1 MKNKISKYDFLIVGG
16 GLIGALTAFALCK
29 KNFNV
34 LVIDKKNYSLKDKRT
49 LAVNANSKEFLE
61 HLDLWNELNS
71 RPQPINKIIIKDYIN
86 SSPLFFVN
94 KNEPMGNVILNREI
108 HELIVKK
115 LRKLKILKTNI
126 NLKFKD
132 LKPNKS
138 IKIDSTNYIFKKI
151 IISVGKSINLSPGQK
166 SLVFNK
172 GHNSYVGFFKHENDH
187 KNVAYEIFKEE
198 GPLAVLPFPHPNRKK
213 STFIY
218 STNKKTSYSDIHSL
232 IKKNFQSTHGNLIF
246 DKLIDKFPVT
256 PHIKKYDKDFIFIGD
271 TLRSIH
277 PVAGQGWNL
286 GVKDIQTLCKL
297 TEKYPLENS
306 IFNSVYYSRRIL
318 ESTIY
323 FGFTNTLNFIYE
335 NKNTINRNIVKF
347 GYESLRN
354 FGFFRNIFIKQ
365 AMGRIN
371 LID

>member
-34 LVIDKKNYSLKDKRT
+34 LVIDKKNYTLKDNRT

-61 HLDLWNELNS
+61 NLDLWNELNS

-94 KNEPMGNVILNREI
+94 KNESMGNVILNREI
-108 HELIVKK
+108 HELIRKK
-115 LRKLKILKTNI
+115 LKKLKILKTNI
-126 NLKFKD
+126 NINFED
-132 LKPNKS
+132 LKPNKL
-138 IKIDSTNYIFKKI
+138 ININRTNYIFKKI
-151 IISVGKSINLSPGQK
+151 IISVGKSINQSQK
-166 SLVFNK
+166 YKSIVFNQ
-172 GHNSYVGFFKHENDH
+172 GHNSYVGFFKHANDH
-187 KNVAYEIFKEE
+187 ESVAYEIFSKE
-198 GPLAVLPFPHPNRKK
+198 GPLAVLPSPYSNRKK

-218 STNKKTSYSDIHSL
+218 STNKKTSYSNIHSI
-232 IKKNFQSTHGNLIF
+232 IKKNFQSSHGNIIF
-246 DKLIDKFPVT
+246 DKSIDKFPVT

-306 IFNSVYYSRRIL
+306 IFNSIYYSRRIIESSIYL
-318 ESTIY
+318 GFTSTI
-323 FGFTNTLNFIYE
+323 NFIYE
-335 NKNTINRNIVKF
+335 NQNTLNRNIVKT

-354 FGFFRNIFIKQ
+354 FSFFRNIFIKQ